1 MMSLKWC
8 VMKFSIVVPC
18 YRHPQ
23 LANQILMDIYQN
35 CSADEVIIV
44 DDFSN
49 DEETKKVYE
58 FWQRLGEAFPLKV
71 LYLPENVGFVKAS
84 NAGLKEATG
93 DIVALISS
101 DVRIYKDLKRFSRE
115 IFTTP
120 HDKILLGGRL
130 LDFDTGWN
138 VFNGQTYSYVEGWA
152 LITTRSGWE
161 ELGYMDERYAPWDFE
176 DVDLSTTAVSKG
188 YMLRVFPPWHG
199 EVMEHMVAQSIGYTD
214 ERRTIT
220 EAHREL
226 FRKKWSNVVNP

>member
-1 MMSLKWC
+1 
-8 VMKFSIVVPC
+8 MKFSIVVPC

-23 LANQILMDIYQN
+23 LASQILMDIYQN
-35 CSADEVIIV
+35 CTADEVIIV

-101 DVRIYKDLKRFSRE
+101 DVRIYKDLKKFSLE
-115 IFTTP
+115 IIKPPFE
-120 HDKILLGGRL
+120 KILLGGRL
-130 LDFDTGWN
+130 LDYDTGWN
-138 VFNGQTYSYVEGWA
+138 NFDGNIYPYIEGWA
-152 LITTRSGWE
+152 LITTRMGWTM
-161 ELGYMDERYAPWDFE
+161 LGYFDEQFAPHDFE
-176 DVDLSTTAVSKG
+176 DVDLSTTALSMGCK
-188 YMLRVFPPWHG
+188 LKAFPPWHG

-214 ERRTIT
+214 ERRAIT
-220 EAHREL
+220 ETHREL
-226 FRKKWSNVVNP
+226 FKQKWIKEKE